1 MKVFFT
7 ASQRGKKFFDKYYL
21 QIFNTI
27 TREGYTNLCDALIK
41 IPIDKFYEDLEK
53 SGHAGYAKL
62 YDQNIKT
69 LQTADINVFECSLH
83 SLSIGFMVQKSLD
96 FHKPTIVLFLKDHTP
111 FFLAGLKDEKLIM
124 KEYDDAN
131 LEKVLIK
138 CLEDAKNLR
147 DKRFNFFLNDEML
160 RYIEEA
166 SKREGV
172 NKSTFLRNL
181 VLSHQKKSKKQIEKI
196 I

>member
-7 ASQRGKKFFDKYYL
+7 ASQRGQKFFDKYYL
-21 QIFNTI
+21 QIFETI
-27 TREGYTNLCDALIK
+27 NRLGYTNLYDALIK
-41 IPIDKFYEDLEK
+41 IPTDKFYEELEK
-53 SGHAGYAKL
+53 NGHAAYAKL
-62 YDQNIKT
+62 YDQNVKL

-83 SLSIGFMVQKSLD
+83 SLSIGFMVHKSLD

-124 KEYDDAN
+124 KEYDAFN
-131 LEKVLIK
+131 LEKVLLK
-138 CLEDAKNLR
+138 CLDDAKNLR

-166 SKREGV
+166 SKKEGV

-181 VLSHQKKSKKQIEKI
+181 VLAHQKKNKKL
-196 I
+196 